1 MTVIAHRVDGSGPPL
16 LLLNGIAMSTASW
29 GPVAE
34 ALAENFQVIRC
45 DLRGQ
50 LLSPGPAHPDPADH
64 ANDIVALLDH
74 LEIEVVGVVGT
85 SFGGVVAA
93 MLAAHF
99 PDRVRTLI
107 SIASTYSFD
116 ASMAAELERWRRAC
130 EEVLE
135 GASAVV
141 LAEVLE
147 AVAYAAGYL
156 ESHRKERE
164 AARAAM
170 GGLPSVWF
178 SDLITLLDSASNFDH
193 AEDFRQIECPT
204 LIVAAELDGLIP
216 RKDCKALAEI
226 IPGADFKVIHGG
238 GHAVV
243 VEQPETVV
251 DLIRSFLRSALPS
264 FSGKNSGSNLSGV

>member
-34 ALAENFQVIRC
+34 TLGENFQVIRC

-50 LLSPGPAHPDPADH
+50 LLSPGTAHPDPADH
-64 ANDIVALLDH
+64 ASDIVALLDH
-74 LEIEVVGVVGT
+74 LDIGSVDVVGT

-116 ASMAAELERWRRAC
+116 ASMAIELARWRRAC

-135 GASAVV
+135 GASAIV

-147 AVAYAAGYL
+147 SVAYSEGYL
-156 ESHRKERE
+156 EKHQNERE

-170 GGLPSVWF
+170 EGLPSRWF
-178 SDLITLLDSASNFDH
+178 SDLIKLLDSAGNFDH
-193 AEDFRQIECPT
+193 SEDFGRIRCPT

-216 RKDCKALAEI
+216 RKDCGALAEI
-226 IPGADFKVIHGG
+226 IPGADFKVIPGG

-251 DLIRSFLRSALPS
+251 DLIRSFLRSAP
-264 FSGKNSGSNLSGV
+264 